1 MTVRA
6 VDLKAPTEPWTH
18 LRRPHR
24 VSLPARLY
32 GSPTLHRLAPLR
44 VGIALA
50 HARGAAEWLLPA
62 RRRRS
67 LERARPLTDGAPAAT
82 RRLARRLLREQAVHT
97 ELSWRPWLLRRT
109 VVEGLEH
116 LEEASAGGRGAIV
129 AMLHLGP
136 IASLV
141 QALPAHGVPLRVAT
155 SLPRTEPLPAGYV
168 GWWVREQQMR
178 FEALGGRFVEGAGR
192 AMTLRRL
199 LESGEVCLLAVD
211 TGGRIEATLLG
222 HRVQVAGGPARLA
235 RLTRVAVVPTTVL
248 REGTDVVIRL
258 AEPLEPAPGEPD
270 SAFTQRVLNVLEPYA
285 SRHPEQANPQL
296 SRLLARSP
304 RTAAAARTS
313 TQSG

>member
-1 MTVRA
+1 MTARA
-6 VDLKAPTEPWTH
+6 VDLNANEPWTH

-32 GSPTLHRLAPLR
+32 GSPALHRLAPLR

-50 HARGAAEWLLPA
+50 HARGTVEWLLPGK
-62 RRRRS
+62 RQRS
-67 LERARPLTDGAPAAT
+67 LERARPLTDAASPAAS

-109 VVEGLEH
+109 VIHGLEH
-116 LEEASAGGRGAIV
+116 LEEARADGRGAIL

-141 QALPAHGVPLRVAT
+141 QALPARGVPLRVAT
-155 SLPRTEPLPAGYV
+155 SLPRTEPLPDGYV

-178 FEALGGRFVEGAGR
+178 FEALGGRFVEGLGR

-199 LESGEVCLLAVD
+199 LERGEVCLLAVD
-211 TGGRIEATLLG
+211 TRGRVETMLLG

-235 RLTRVAVVPTTVL
+235 RLTRVAVVPATVL
-248 REGTDVVIRL
+248 REGANVVVRL
-258 AEPLEPAPGEPD
+258 AEPLEPARDESD
-270 SAFTQRVLNVLEPYA
+270 SGFTQRVLDVLEPYA

-304 RTAAAARTS
+304 RTGAAART
-313 TQSG
+313 